1 MRRSNIGMVQ
11 FNVEKFEI
19 ARRRANLSNK
29 EVCKRIGVS
38 AGTLC
43 TWKNGKNIPSSEN
56 LTKLA
61 DLLGVSSSELM
72 LVSDSSST
80 EESSVYGSERLEV
93 TLLNAAAAVMS
104 VRDGLRRKG
113 ESAKMDAEQAD
124 ELLKETELYFG
135 KIWKIIEQLMKE

>member
-1 MRRSNIGMVQ
+1 MVQ

-72 LVSDSSST
+72 LVSDNNNID
-80 EESSVYGSERLEV
+80 ESSVNGGERLEV

-104 VRDGLRRKG
+104 VRDGLRRKS
-113 ESAKMDAEQAD
+113 ENAKLNAEQAD
-124 ELLKETELYFG
+124 DLLKDTELYFC
-135 KIWKIIEQLMKE
+135 KIWKIIEQLIKE

>member
-1 MRRSNIGMVQ
+1 MVQ

-43 TWKNGKNIPSSEN
+43 TWKSGKNIPSSEN

-61 DLLGVSSSELM
+61 ELIGVSSSELM
-72 LVSDSSST
+72 LVSNKSDMEGT
-80 EESSVYGSERLEV
+80 NVYGGERLEV

-104 VRDGLRRKG
+104 VRDGLRRKNDSLKLS
-113 ESAKMDAEQAD
+113 EEEAED
-124 ELLKETELYFG
+124 LLKNTELYFI
-135 KIWKIIEQLMKE
+135 KIWKIIEQLIKE

>member
-1 MRRSNIGMVQ
+1 MVQ

-29 EVCKRIGVS
+29 EICKRIGVS

-43 TWKNGKNIPSSEN
+43 TWKSGKNIPSSEN

-61 DLLGVSSSELM
+61 ELIGVSSSELM
-72 LVSDSSST
+72 LVSNKSDIEGT
-80 EESSVYGSERLEV
+80 NVYGGERLEV

-104 VRDGLRRKG
+104 VRDGLRRKNDSLKLS
-113 ESAKMDAEQAD
+113 EEEAED
-124 ELLKETELYFG
+124 LLKNTELYFI
-135 KIWKIIEQLMKE
+135 KIWKIIEQLIKE

>member
-1 MRRSNIGMVQ
+1 MVQ

-72 LVSDSSST
+72 LVSDNNNID
-80 EESSVYGSERLEV
+80 ESSVNGGERLEV

-104 VRDGLRRKG
+104 VRDGLRRKS
-113 ESAKMDAEQAD
+113 ENAKLNAEQAD
-124 ELLKETELYFG
+124 DLLKETELYFC
-135 KIWKIIEQLMKE
+135 KIWKIIEQLIKE

>member
-1 MRRSNIGMVQ
+1 MVQ

-43 TWKNGKNIPSSEN
+43 TWKSGKNIPSSEN

-61 DLLGVSSSELM
+61 ELIGVSSSELM
-72 LVSDSSST
+72 LVSNKSDMEGT
-80 EESSVYGSERLEV
+80 NVYGGERLEV

-104 VRDGLRRKG
+104 VRDGLRRKNDSLKLS
-113 ESAKMDAEQAD
+113 EEEAED
-124 ELLKETELYFG
+124 LLKNTELF
-135 KIWKIIEQLMKE
+135 